1 MHVDNTQGF
10 RLSPCLPV
18 LEFRTAAQISDAVRE
33 MGENGN
39 LAYHF
44 AIKHCT
50 EPELTAYILHLFPAA
65 AATKNRCGFVPM
77 TYAMDHSEDAR
88 EALERDRQAAR
99 ALEQEK
105 KEQQEK

>member
-18 LEFRTAAQISDAVRE
+18 LEFRTAAQISEAVRE

-65 AATKNRCGFVPM
+65 AATKN
-77 TYAMDHSEDAR
+77 
-88 EALERDRQAAR
+88 
-99 ALEQEK
+99 
-105 KEQQEK
+105 